1 MTAFTNTRMSLVEVV
16 KQTGADGNMIAIAEV
31 LAKVNDVVADAQWY
45 EANDIFSHK
54 SVRRSSLPTGS
65 WRKLNKGTAIEA
77 TDSVNMVDV
86 IGLLEA
92 RSEND
97 VKVID
102 AYPNP
107 QQARSN
113 EDMAFVE
120 GLSQTMATAMIYAN
134 ASTDPEKF
142 TGLAPRMDALAATTN
157 VIGAGGTGSDCTSI
171 YVVTWGVNT
180 VHMVYP
186 RNSKAGLQTID
197 LGIVDALDSDSN
209 KFRAY
214 STLFQWDA
222 GLVVRHPKAIGRI
235 ANIESSG
242 STNIFDEDLLITLLN
257 RMVTGPG
264 TRIYCNQEVMTQIQ
278 IRAKDK
284 ANVNLSIGDAFGK
297 PIYNFLGVPIRK
309 VDAILNTD
317 AAIS

>member
-1 MTAFTNTRMSLVEVV
+1 MTTYTNTRMSLVEVV
-16 KQTGADGNMIAIAEV
+16 KQTGGDGNLIEVAEV
-31 LAKVNDVVADAQWY
+31 LAKINDIVGDAMWL

-65 WRKLNKGTAIEA
+65 WRKLNAGVAVEA
-77 TDSVNMVDV
+77 SDTINMIDV

-97 VKVID
+97 VKVMD
-102 AYPNP
+102 AFPNP

-113 EDMAFVE
+113 EDKAFVE
-120 GLSQTMATAMIYAN
+120 GLSQTMASAMIYAN
-134 ASTDPEKF
+134 AATDPEKF
-142 TGLAPRMDALAATTN
+142 NGLAPRMDGLAATAN
-157 VIGAGGTGSDCTSI
+157 VIGAGGTGSDLTSI

-186 RNSKAGLQTID
+186 RNSSAGLKVTD
-197 LGIVDALDSDSN
+197 LGIVDALDSSYN

-235 ANIESSG
+235 ANIETSG
-242 STNIFDEDLLITLLN
+242 SANIFDEDLLITLLN
-257 RMVTGPG
+257 RMVTGPS
-264 TRIYCNQEVMTQIQ
+264 TRIYCNKTIMTQIQ

-284 ANVNLSIGDAFGK
+284 SNVNLSIGEAFGQ

-309 VDAILNTD
+309 VEAILDTD